1 MNSFL
6 KYIIYFLLGLMIHF
20 LLKNNLVE
28 GYGEHVFPLFSRI
41 MGSENGDYRGPYMGC
56 KKYECDNI
64 YKYSLEELNS
74 KPLVDLQGI
83 LTSKI
88 NETRFSSGEI
98 SDMTED
104 NIKTQILKI
113 DKANNYV
120 NKENY
125 SDINYLTCNNEMDY
139 STASVLGGT
148 DNKCNHEKC
157 CFNTKCS
164 SDDVQS
170 LQNNGGDCGSGRI
183 LKENAHCGNKKNCK
197 NKYISLCCSE
207 HFGIINESI
216 KQLFVNIY
224 NEDISNIDI
233 SINNLIDNPLP
244 VITAQNILDYVD
256 DGSVTLE
263 EISEDIKYFLSIH
276 DYNSLNEFNIYD
288 FNDLM
293 I

>member
-1 MNSFL
+1 
-6 KYIIYFLLGLMIHF
+6 
-20 LLKNNLVE
+20 
-28 GYGEHVFPLFSRI
+28 
-41 MGSENGDYRGPYMGC
+41 
-56 KKYECDNI
+56 
-64 YKYSLEELNS
+64 
-74 KPLVDLQGI
+74 
-83 LTSKI
+83 
-88 NETRFSSGEI
+88 
-98 SDMTED
+98 MTED
-104 NIKTQILKI
+104 NIPNIKTQILKI

-120 NKENY
+120 DKADLTN
-125 SDINYLTCNNEMDY
+125 LTCNNEMDY
-139 STASVLGGT
+139 STASVLGHSRSQDT
-148 DNKCNHEKC
+148 DRCNHEKC

-164 SDDVQS
+164 SDDVQN
-170 LQNNGGDCGSGRI
+170 LQDSGGSCGSGRI
-183 LKENAHCGNKKNCK
+183 LKENAHCGNKKKCK

-256 DGSVTLE
+256 DGSVTSE